1 MRQRGRERACNT
13 HAHTRHATPVCPRI
27 AVHAA
32 ATYAYVPLVTWF
44 GGVFGLSI
52 LDDSVLAAA
61 A

>member
-1 MRQRGRERACNT
+1 MPR
-13 HAHTRHATPVCPRI
+13 PRI